1 MTYKNHTLPRKG
13 FTLIE
18 LLTVIAIIGI
28 LAAIIIPTVGA
39 VQKKAGMVKSSS
51 NMRQIAT
58 AYNNFSSGGSRTKT
72 ISDGTWSD
80 ANSTQASDQKQWAQV
95 LASNVDLNDASLYF
109 IDRADDV
116 SGISIPR
123 VILVEDDN
131 GAYEPGDEWDEVDAN
146 VVSYAFVVNMSANA
160 PTSTTPLLWTK
171 GLQVDGSWET
181 GAPWGTDGG
190 HIAFMDGHVE
200 WFDKNIDDRL
210 VGGKNS
216 GNAGQATSSIADAI
230 NTNSAAGKSAKY
242 FPVNLSE

>member
-1 MTYKNHTLPRKG
+1 MTYKNHTLTRKG

-58 AYNNFSSGGSRTKT
+58 AYNNFSTGGSRTKT
-72 ISDGTWSD
+72 ISKGTWTD
-80 ANSTQASDQKQWAQV
+80 ANSTQANDQKQWAQV

-116 SGISIPR
+116 SGINIPR
-123 VILVEDDN
+123 VILVEDE
-131 GAYEPGDEWDEVDAN
+131 GVYTPGTEWGELDAD

-171 GLQVDGSWET
+171 GLQDDDNGTWAVAS
-181 GAPWGTDGG
+181 PWGTDGG

-200 WFDKNIDDRL
+200 WFDKSIDDRL
-210 VGGKNS
+210 VGGKAS
-216 GNAGQATSSIADAI
+216 GSAGQATSSIADAI
-230 NTNSAAGKSAKY
+230 DTNSASGSKAEY
-242 FPVNLSE
+242 FPTSL